1 MVPFASS
8 WASDKPVWHLQMAN
22 RMRELAN
29 KHESAAEKQKAV
41 TLEVKRELNVNGVTE
56 EIADSGSVHSA
67 AL

>member
-1 MVPFASS
+1 
-8 WASDKPVWHLQMAN
+8 MAN